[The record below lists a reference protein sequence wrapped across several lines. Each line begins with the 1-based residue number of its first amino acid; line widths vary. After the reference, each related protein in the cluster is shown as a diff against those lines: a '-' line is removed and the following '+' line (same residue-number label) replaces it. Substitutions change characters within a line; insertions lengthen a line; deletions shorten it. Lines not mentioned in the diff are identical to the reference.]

1 MRTLTVT
8 SLLTLMLFSVSCSSM
23 KRSVGRRSTDLSAA
37 QEKALTEAYIK
48 FFWDMK
54 FARPPKE
61 KHLQLP
67 PGSYSK

>member
-1 MRTLTVT
+1 M
-8 SLLTLMLFSVSCSSM
+8 
-23 KRSVGRRSTDLSAA
+23 SAA

-61 KHLQLP
+61 KHLQLS
-67 PGSYSK
+67 PGDYSK

>member
-1 MRTLTVT
+1 MRILTLI
-8 SLLTLMLFSVSCSSM
+8 SLLTLTHYSVSCSSM

-54 FARPPKE
+54 FSRPPGE
-61 KHLQLP
+61 KHLQLS